1 MKKLL
6 ETSSFYA
13 CVPQVTIMR
22 HGSWDTEHDWQN
34 RFVILDDFLPFYP
47 TNNPK
52 NQNFEKMKKRPGDII
67 ILHNYIKNHDNML
80 YYFLPFYPLT
90 TRKIKIFKNSWKYHH
105 FTHAYQ
111 KLWSYDARFLR
122 YSAWEMNRHLDRW
135 MDRQKK
141 WHIEVGA
148 LPKNSGLKCW
158 FCFCLFLWQM
168 QKWFSAMIL

>member
-34 RFVILDDFLPFYP
+34 CFVILDD
-47 TNNPK
+47 
-52 NQNFEKMKKRPGDII
+52 
-67 ILHNYIKNHDNML
+67 
-80 YYFLPFYPLT
+80 FLPFYPLT

-135 MDRQKK
+135 TDRQKK

-158 FCFCLFLWQM
+158 LCFCLFLWQM